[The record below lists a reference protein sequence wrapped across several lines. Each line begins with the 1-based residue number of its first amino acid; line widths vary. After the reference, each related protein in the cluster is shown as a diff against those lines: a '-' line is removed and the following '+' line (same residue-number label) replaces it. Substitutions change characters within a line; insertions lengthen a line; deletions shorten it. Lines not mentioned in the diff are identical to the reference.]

1 MLSFFLGKRNLN
13 FKHLI
18 ASWVDVGVNSPWGKS
33 GSYPTKTCIIDG
45 IMDTDL
51 FRNTLESTFAP
62 FIRDKLPDLWFVQD
76 NDLKHTLR
84 QAQVFFEE
92 NNIN

>member
-1 MLSFFLGKRNLN
+1 M
-13 FKHLI
+13 
-18 ASWVDVGVNSPWGKS
+18 GVNSPWGKS
-33 GSYPTKTCIIDG
+33 GSYPTKICIVDG

-51 FRNTLESTFAP
+51 FRNTLESTFVP
-62 FIRDKLPDLWFVQD
+62 FIREKLPDLWFVQD

-84 QAQVFFEE
+84 QAQAFFEE